1 MTLDFPEQLKA
12 FIYIAGLISIGGISF
27 LLKEIVASVIRLYFV
42 KKEGNKNVERRR
54 QSDQDILEMKQ
65 IMERVAVAT
74 EKQSESWD
82 KFLTDRR
89 ETVFQVQKIYNKIVG
104 E

>member
-1 MTLDFPEQLKA
+1 MVNVPSQAEA
-12 FIYIAGLISIGGISF
+12 FVYIAGLISIGGICF
-27 LLKEIVASVIRLYFV
+27 LLKEVVSSAIRFYFS
-42 KKEGNKNVERRR
+42 KKEDNKNVERRR